1 MISQED
7 VGEAVLEALEYC
19 FYVLV
24 SVEDSKD
31 LKLILKASDNYK
43 KAVANA
49 KYYLITSKEEW

>member
-1 MISQED
+1 
-7 VGEAVLEALEYC
+7 VLEALEYC
-19 FYVLV
+19 FYVLL

>member
-1 MISQED
+1 MLSKEEI
-7 VGEAVLEALEYC
+7 GEVVLEALEKCYHD
-19 FYVLV
+19 LILL
-24 SVEDSKD
+24 EDSKD

>member
-1 MISQED
+1 MLSKED
-7 VGEAVLEALEYC
+7 VGEAVLEALEKCYHD
-19 FYVLV
+19 LILL
-24 SVEDSKD
+24 EDSKD